1 MQHLPKSEEEITNQS
16 FKHYCY
22 TDMIITIESIKGN
35 FQNGTLHGPALITY
49 TNSAYMEVTYKK
61 GIIQGMIRRFD
72 KNNIFE
78 FIGNYHN
85 GLPHGPFWIGNHLH
99 QKFVLIHF
107 YKGKLVLENV
117 VQFDMVTLTAIQGDL
132 VSGSFLG
139 EESFTS

>member
-1 MQHLPKSEEEITNQS
+1 M
-16 FKHYCY
+16 
-22 TDMIITIESIKGN
+22 
-35 FQNGTLHGPALITY
+35 HGPAVITY
-49 TNSAYMEVTYKK
+49 TNSAYMEVTYKN